1 MSALPPTAT
10 TTFQAPNGMLY
21 AVPDAMYDAQVCGQG
36 MAALEHAM
44 ACLHYLNGVVGPQ
57 GRWAALAQAMAT
69 QHPVAAGQE
78 APAALQARAE
88 AAEQELLAAQAAA
101 QAREAD
107 HRAVIQERDALREQ
121 LAQLHRDRQA
131 AQRKA
136 QMQEERLRAQLKA
149 ITQRVEKARQQQHT
163 AQPQTQQARATN
175 TKAASKPQ
183 SSPHAGS
190 VTTSGP
196 AAAPSGKHHTE
207 LRVARR
213 TIADLRQ
220 QANDTEALLQ
230 ATQDNLR
237 TLRPALEKLREDNT
251 ALTTLVAKFR
261 ERLREQSAT
270 KHVLITSTSHTAYAI
285 AAALGIVG
293 DAAVDV
299 ESMAAAQVHEDTF
312 RCMPATL
319 RPVAARM
326 AANVRAAV
334 ADVASTTPHP
344 LGVGD
349 ESKLAASA
357 SFLRDSIATTRHT
370 KRIEDKDAELQP
382 HSSDG
387 LSDVPHQNGI
397 ATMRSHSTDVTL
409 GLMEY
414 LGHPFPAP
422 FAATARHHQWLAK
435 LRIAVFTALV
445 HHLSANVQA
454 QGSSASHL
462 RLGSTLLV
470 LPRILRLIRTMD
482 GCGTSSDGD
491 GDGYGDAAFRL
502 FANQAEGGSGA
513 KAEVDAAMGMDADT
527 DRQCMGIAHHL
538 AVVWMAMYSGR
549 LAQETDGFL
558 IVPMVHQ
565 HMETLC
571 AVAPFASAQ
580 HGAVD
585 VILRVVNNQILLG
598 SLLQLS
604 ITDVHDMYHSAAAVQ
619 TSHVRTTFKA
629 MCVAHSVTTKPA
641 TKRVTVSAHCVT
653 LRRLLAA
660 VARARP
666 KSACAQRAATWTER
680 HGSISAPQLTAMV
693 EACEQTCGRCMAA
706 VLSHGAMADP
716 KRSWDATTQL
726 LTSTDCGRLRVHDVT
741 MSEQRMNTQ
750 RSFRALNEW
759 QSIATDVAA
768 RDPYFIERLTLAL
781 RPRPGKERLMW
792 PHSVNMFV
800 QLYRWLDAMDN
811 DVLACAEAAG
821 AEEAK
826 TSEVLDDDKPHDG
839 VVEAATEGGT
849 YSDDSWLV
857 ACAAHHV
864 KQQLRRAVEATN
876 HSNVATGRFL
886 RDA

>member
-78 APAALQARAE
+78 ATAALQARAE

-121 LAQLHRDRQA
+121 LAQVHRDRQA

-136 QMQEERLRAQLKA
+136 QTQEERLRAQLKA
-149 ITQRVEKARQQQHT
+149 ITQRVEKARQQQRT
-163 AQPQTQQARATN
+163 AQPQTQQARATD
-175 TKAASKPQ
+175 TKAVSKPQ
-183 SSPHAGS
+183 SPSHAGS
-190 VTTSGP
+190 VATSGP

-213 TIADLRQ
+213 TIAKLQ
-220 QANDTEALLQ
+220 QEARDSEALLQ

-237 TLRPALEKLREDNT
+237 TLRPTLEKLREDNT
-251 ALTTLVAKFR
+251 ALAALVAKFR
-261 ERLREQSAT
+261 ERLREQHAT
-270 KHVLITSTSHTAYAI
+270 KHMLTTSTSHTAYAI
-285 AAALGIVG
+285 AASLGIVG
-293 DAAVDV
+293 DAAVDA
-299 ESMAAAQVHEDTF
+299 ESMAAAQIHEDTL
-312 RCMPATL
+312 RCMPASL

-370 KRIEDKDAELQP
+370 KRIENKDAELQP
-382 HSSDG
+382 QSSDG

-397 ATMRSHSTDVTL
+397 ATMRSHSTDVAL

-435 LRIAVFTALV
+435 LRTAVFAALV

-482 GCGTSSDGD
+482 GCGTSSDGEGD
-491 GDGYGDAAFRL
+491 GDDATFRL

-513 KAEVDAAMGMDADT
+513 KADVDAAMGMDADT

-585 VILRVVNNQILLG
+585 VILRMVDNQILLG

-629 MCVAHSVTTKPA
+629 MCVAHGVTTKLV

-660 VARARP
+660 VAHARP
-666 KSACAQRAATWTER
+666 KSACAQRAAMWTDR
-680 HGSISAPQLTAMV
+680 HALMSAPQLTAMV

-716 KRSWDATTQL
+716 KRSWDATPQL
-726 LTSTDCGRLRVHDVT
+726 LTSTDCGRLRVDDVT
-741 MSEQRMNTQ
+741 MNEERMNKQ

-768 RDPYFIERLTLAL
+768 RDPYFIGRLTLAL

-792 PHSVNMFV
+792 PHSVNMFA

-821 AEEAK
+821 TEEAK
-826 TSEVLDDDKPHDG
+826 TSEALDDDKPHDG
-839 VVEAATEGGT
+839 LVGAAMEGVS
-849 YSDDSWLV
+849 YCDDGWLV
-857 ACAAHHV
+857 ACAVHHV
-864 KQQLRRAVEATN
+864 KQQLRHAVEATN

-886 RDA
+886 RDP